1 MRGTRGAR
9 QAGDRSDSF
18 AAMGTIYPICRR
30 EEWEAARAAGRYPG
44 SSQDKADGFIHFSSG
59 DQVKASAAKHRARQ
73 TGLVLLAVDEAR
85 LGPAL
90 KWEPSRGGALFPHLY
105 GPLPVEA
112 VVAVRDLPL
121 GADGLHVFPPL
132 A

>member
-1 MRGTRGAR
+1 
-9 QAGDRSDSF
+9 
-18 AAMGTIYPICRR
+18 MGTIYHICRR

-105 GPLPVEA
+105 GPLPVDA